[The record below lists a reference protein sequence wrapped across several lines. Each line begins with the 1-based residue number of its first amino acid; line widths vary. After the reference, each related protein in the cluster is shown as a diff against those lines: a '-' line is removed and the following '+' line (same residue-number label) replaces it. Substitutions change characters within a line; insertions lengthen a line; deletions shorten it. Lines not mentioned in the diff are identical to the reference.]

1 MRTNIEI
8 DSKLIADAMKLY
20 GIKTKKEAVDKAL
33 ELFVRM
39 KKQSEVLKLKG
50 KVKWEGDLRKMRG
63 K

>member
-8 DSKLIADAMKLY
+8 DNNLIADAMKLY

-39 KKQSEVLKLKG
+39 KKQSKIRELVG
-50 KVKWEGDLRKMRG
+50 KVKWEGSLRKMRG